1 MSDKSSRAALVAI
14 AISSALIIVFGS
26 LQFAFLGL
34 VQAVAVCV
42 LIERI

>member
-1 MSDKSSRAALVAI
+1 MRVKPARAALVAI
-14 AISSALIIVFGS
+14 ATSSALLIVFGS

-34 VQAVAVCV
+34 MQAIAVCT

>member
-14 AISSALIIVFGS
+14 ATSSALLIVFGS

-34 VQAVAVCV
+34 VQAVAVCI
-42 LIERI
+42 LFERI